1 VQLCNNHLIWRNAQQ
16 IVGHDHII
24 NAIQELQEDVY
35 ANVDEEGNAA
45 QILEELE
52 EDNEVANIFLELG
65 DVNKPMIMD
74 EEKQE

>member
-1 VQLCNNHLIWRNAQQ
+1 
-16 IVGHDHII
+16 
-24 NAIQELQEDVY
+24 VY

>member
-1 VQLCNNHLIWRNAQQ
+1 
-16 IVGHDHII
+16 
-24 NAIQELQEDVY
+24 VY

-65 DVNKPMIMD
+65 DVNKPMIME

>member
-1 VQLCNNHLIWRNAQQ
+1 M
-16 IVGHDHII
+16 
-24 NAIQELQEDVY
+24 Y

-45 QILEELE
+45 QILEEELE